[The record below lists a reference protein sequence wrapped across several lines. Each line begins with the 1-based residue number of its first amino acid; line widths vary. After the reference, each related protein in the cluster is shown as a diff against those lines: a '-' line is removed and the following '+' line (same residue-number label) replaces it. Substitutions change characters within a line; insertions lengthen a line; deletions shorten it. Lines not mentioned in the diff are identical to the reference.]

1 MKEDLDILDIQDQR
15 RKEYLLL
22 EKELRLLK
30 FEEQVEQKALKKKLI
45 LKDDEEEEFRNKNER
60 IISLEEEY
68 DSDRNDDEG
77 ENGGKEKG
85 RSLFIQ
91 NK

>member
-1 MKEDLDILDIQDQR
+1 MKEELDILDIQEQR
-15 RKEYLLL
+15 RKEDLLL

-30 FEEQVEQKALKKKLI
+30 FEEEVEQKALKKKLI
-45 LKDDEEEEFRNKNER
+45 LKDEEKGEIMNKNER
-60 IISLEEEY
+60 IISSEEEY
-68 DSDRNDDEG
+68 DSDRNEDEG

>member
-1 MKEDLDILDIQDQR
+1 MKEDLDIQDKR
-15 RKEYLLL
+15 RKEDLLI
-22 EKELRLLK
+22 EKELKLLK
-30 FEEQVEQKALKKKLI
+30 FEKEVEQKALKKKLI
-45 LKDDEEEEFRNKNER
+45 LKDDVEKEEFRNKNKR

-68 DSDRNDDEG
+68 DNDRNEDEG

-85 RSLFIQ
+85 RRLFIQ